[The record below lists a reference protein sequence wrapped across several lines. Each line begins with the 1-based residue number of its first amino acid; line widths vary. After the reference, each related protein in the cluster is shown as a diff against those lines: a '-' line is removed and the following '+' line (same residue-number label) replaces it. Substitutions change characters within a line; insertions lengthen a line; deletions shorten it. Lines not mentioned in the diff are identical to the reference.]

1 MCQPHDLCPLEG
13 NAPQGSA
20 PCLSI
25 LSLLISW
32 PTYLE
37 ALFSL
42 CAEHPL
48 THSDCLWLP
57 TSSPYALGILTSL
70 GTEANIL
77 IRKEIDPFEDHQG
90 RLCPTKSSP
99 AAKATLCCFRPSRD
113 RKTQKLRG
121 QPLTI
126 IFLLPNTSLCVL
138 LSSKSIGTCRMFLA
152 FSLSMTIS
160 FFWFTWW
167 CIHSLPPQPEI
178 GKQSL
183 GIYIWLPQVHSPV
196 LQGSKLQGE
205 IICICCVGLLLVF
218 FF

>member
-1 MCQPHDLCPLEG
+1 MCQPHALCPLEG

-20 PCLSI
+20 PCLST

-126 IFLLPNTSLCVL
+126 IFLLP
-138 LSSKSIGTCRMFLA
+138 I
-152 FSLSMTIS
+152 
-160 FFWFTWW
+160 
-167 CIHSLPPQPEI
+167 LPFA
-178 GKQSL
+178 
-183 GIYIWLPQVHSPV
+183 YFSPV
-196 LQGSKLQGE
+196 SQLVHVECFWLFLCLWQFLFFGSTDGVSIPCPHNRK
-205 IICICCVGLLLVF
+205 
-218 FF
+218 